1 MPIVLPN
8 VLIWTSRAVF
18 SASTGTSAPT
28 PYLSEIEAHAG
39 PMTQADY
46 RTMPDAALSSN
57 YLVKVEIGT
66 DVIAEDTIS
75 KVALNDPPVFSPW
88 DALGI
93 NEVLVVI
100 FAQNSA
106 AGPLQHRQL
115 YCKRITGGGPAPQ

>member
-8 VLIWTSRAVF
+8 VVIWTNRAVF
-18 SASTGTSAPT
+18 SSATGTSAPT

-57 YLVKVEIGT
+57 YLIKVDIGT
-66 DVIAEDTIS
+66 DIIAEDTVP
-75 KVALNDPPVFSPW
+75 KVALNDPPVFSAW

-93 NEVLVVI
+93 NEYLVVI
-100 FAQNSA
+100 FVQNGA
-106 AGPLQHRQL
+106 AGPLATRYL